1 MELLIASVLAMA
13 VFYFFNRNQSTDTNT
28 KSIMPKI
35 FLSQAYVYNLIK
47 PALPVLEIISKQDAV
62 QSQSSKHEESK
73 FTKVLVLEDTAYW
86 ISNNQVFSAEILNN
100 HKDPESA
107 SAVDIMGM
115 DKIQLDKM
123 IFIIDKLT
131 EGMNND
137 RSDSGNK
144 EF

>member
-13 VFYFFNRNQSTDTNT
+13 VFYFFNRNQSTDINT

-100 HKDPESA
+100 HIDPESA